1 MALTL
6 QNKSSFL
13 CMRPGLMGWKK
24 KTCNPVF
31 VRESPQ
37 FSSLRLK
44 VHFVVVKGEQENTLT
59 LYVAP

>member
-1 MALTL
+1 MYA
-6 QNKSSFL
+6 SGS
-13 CMRPGLMGWKK
+13 RGLEEKK
-24 KTCNPVF
+24 CNPIF

>member
-1 MALTL
+1 MYA
-6 QNKSSFL
+6 SGS
-13 CMRPGLMGWKK
+13 CGLEEKNMQPRICQRVK
-24 KTCNPVF
+24 
-31 VRESPQ
+31 